1 MKAIL
6 IEPYTGMRVMVRG
19 VLKAFGIDE
28 LHEPRTSLE
37 GLKILMEKPVDFF
50 ICSEHIIPYDAALY
64 HKLFRAAKEDE
75 IRTTRSLVTLEQD
88 NDPLEKKLVN
98 VGCDE
103 ILHKPY
109 SADDIVA
116 RLQRLIR
123 NRGAFIET
131 KAYVGPDRRKNE
143 IDYKFEDRRSALTN
157 PGQAEFKFTMRQLI
171 GRLFKLEADLI
182 EKKKK
187 EREGER
193 LKPGVFISDDGDD
206 HEDQVTLEGLRIGL
220 VLTRPVKAKSGML
233 VLPADVSLK
242 RKSISRLEDMVNI
255 GQIDDRFF
263 VREIEI
269 D

>member
-19 VLKAFGIDE
+19 VLKAFGITE

-37 GLKILMEKPVDFF
+37 ALKILMDKPVDFF
-50 ICSEHIIPYDAALY
+50 ICSEHIVPYDATLC
-64 HKLFRAAKEDE
+64 HKLFRAALEDE
-75 IRTTRSLVTLEQD
+75 IRTTRSLVMMEEG
-88 NDPLEKKLVN
+88 NDQLKKRLVD

-103 ILHKPY
+103 ILLKPY

-116 RLQRLIR
+116 RLKRLIR

-131 KAYVGPDRRKNE
+131 KAYVGPDRRKDDVDFKDDE
-143 IDYKFEDRRSALTN
+143 MRSDLTN
-157 PGQAEFKFTMRQLI
+157 PGRAEFKYTMRQLL

-193 LKPGVFISDDGDD
+193 LKPGVFIEESGDD

-220 VLTRPVKAKSGML
+220 VLTRPVKANSGML

-242 RKSISRLEDMVNI
+242 RKSISRLEDMVNM
-255 GQIDDRFF
+255 GQVEDRFF
-263 VREIEI
+263 VREIQVE
-269 D
+269 